1 LALGNDTHRVNP
13 IEKIVT
19 ATSNQ
24 QSKQLMTKPPSAP
37 SYSHAADT
45 ALDVRPITPAIGAEI
60 HGVRLS
66 GELPAETVTAIRD
79 ALLRHRVV
87 FFRGQ
92 GHLDEA
98 EHQAFASLLGPIVPH
113 PTVPSVAG
121 TEAVLE
127 IDAEN
132 GRASQWHTDVTFVPA
147 FPQFSVLR
155 GVVIPP
161 VGGDTV
167 WANTVAA
174 YEALPPLLRGLA
186 DQLWALFTNAY
197 DYGATRPNA
206 TARQVQRYETAFKST
221 VYETEQPV
229 VQVHPLTGE
238 RAIILGYHVRKLLGV
253 SSADSGHLFAMLRDH
268 VTKLE
273 NTIRWRWQA
282 GDVVI
287 WDNRATQ
294 HKAIDDYGEAPRIVR
309 RVTIDG
315 PVSVGIDGR
324 HGKRR
329 NCDAQVSAA
338 A

>member
-1 LALGNDTHRVNP
+1 
-13 IEKIVT
+13 
-19 ATSNQ
+19 
-24 QSKQLMTKPPSAP
+24 MTNSSRP
-37 SYSHAADT
+37 ADT
-45 ALDVRPITPAIGAEI
+45 ALDIRPITPSIGAEI
-60 HGVRLS
+60 HSVRLS
-66 GELPAETVTAIRD
+66 GDLPAKTVTAIRN

-98 EHQAFASLLGPIVPH
+98 EHQAFARLLGPIVPH
-113 PTVPSVAG
+113 PTVPSLAG
-121 TEAVLE
+121 TEAVLD
-127 IDAEN
+127 IDGKN
-132 GRASQWHTDVTFVPA
+132 GLASYWHTDVTFAEA
-147 FPQFSVLR
+147 FPLFSVLR

-174 YEALPPLLRGLA
+174 YETLPPVLRSLA
-186 DQLWALFTNAY
+186 DQLWALHSNGY
-197 DYGATRPNA
+197 DYAATHPNA
-206 TARQVQRYETAFKST
+206 TARQLQRYETVFKST
-221 VYETEQPV
+221 IYETEHPV

-238 RAIILGYHVRKLLGV
+238 RAIILGYFVRGLLGV
-253 SSADSGHLFAMLRDH
+253 NSADSGHLFAMLQDH
-268 VTKLE
+268 TTRLE
-273 NTIRWRWQA
+273 NTVRWRWSV

-294 HKAIDDYGEAPRIVR
+294 HKAIDDYGDQPRVVR

-324 HGKRR
+324 HGTRR
-329 NCDAQVSAA
+329 NSATPVGAA